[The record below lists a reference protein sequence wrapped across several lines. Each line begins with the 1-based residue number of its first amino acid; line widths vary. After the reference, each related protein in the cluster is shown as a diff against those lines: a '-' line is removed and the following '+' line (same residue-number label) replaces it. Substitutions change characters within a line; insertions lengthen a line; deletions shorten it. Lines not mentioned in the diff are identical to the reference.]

1 MMSKHLPSVLQGTN
15 GQSSISMERALKQI
29 RDLLLYVD
37 DASEEDRV
45 NASLDDID
53 MMIRAIDRTGD

>member
-1 MMSKHLPSVLQGTN
+1 
-15 GQSSISMERALKQI
+15 MERALKQI

>member
-1 MMSKHLPSVLQGTN
+1 MAKHLPSVLQGTN